1 MDLTMLN
8 KIIASTLIFLLAF
21 PAYVLAD
28 ESEEG
33 PKVYSIKKNEKA
45 RVNSIFFIEIL
56 IKMCRIGL
64 KIV

>member
-1 MDLTMLN
+1 LVFWA
-8 KIIASTLIFLLAF
+8 KA
-21 PAYVLAD
+21 P
-28 ESEEG
+28 
-33 PKVYSIKKNEKA
+33 IKKNEKA